1 MASET
6 WEMEVMKRTRAGKGL
21 MPASVQASACSMY
34 VVSYRLRNM
43 RGSEHTKNTPTM
55 PMNSSASRSCNNRE
69 TF

>member
-21 MPASVQASACSMY
+21 WPASMQASACSMY

-43 RGSEHTKNTPTM
+43 RGLH
-55 PMNSSASRSCNNRE
+55 
-69 TF
+69 